1 MANAPSSSD
10 PNAIER
16 AGELLTKG
24 AAAQAAILLKP
35 LIENGCGGLF
45 ARLQFARALSAC
57 GAIDEALAAARETAL
72 LFSNAAPAALGLG
85 EILLANHQ
93 LPTAIA
99 EFQRALRIDPN
110 LSEARFLLGKTWLQ
124 AGEPEKALQQLQ
136 SIPPA
141 DSLTGLPDL
150 VSEAE
155 QMQRAARSN
164 PRYVRHLFDQFSSD
178 YDARM
183 LGQLGYSAPRI
194 LRELATLVMPE
205 VAECSLDIL
214 DLGCG
219 TGLAAHAFS
228 DLARQIDGVDLSPAM
243 IKKAAARDLYTEL
256 TVGDVETLPHRCR
269 YDLIIAADTLV
280 YLGDLAP
287 VFTAS
292 QNALRR
298 GGFFLFT
305 VEKNE
310 AEEFALGPKRRWRHS
325 ENYLRRMAQ
334 ASDLQV
340 GGMLACVPRTEA
352 GVPVDG
358 LAVALRKPL

>member
-10 PNAIER
+10 PHAIEH
-16 AGELLTKG
+16 AGELLRKG
-24 AAAQAAILLKP
+24 AAVEAADLLKP
-35 LIENGCGGLF
+35 LIEDGRGGLF

-57 GAIDEALAAARETAL
+57 GALGEALEVARETTL

-85 EILLANHQ
+85 EILLTNSQ
-93 LPTAIA
+93 LFTAIA
-99 EFQRALRIDPN
+99 EFQRTLRIDPN

-124 AGEPEKALQQLQ
+124 AGEPEKALQELH

-141 DSLTGLPDL
+141 DSPTGLHDL
-150 VSEAE
+150 ISEAE

-194 LRELATLVMPE
+194 LRELAALIIPE
-205 VAECSLDIL
+205 VAKGSLDIL

-219 TGLAAHAFS
+219 TGLAATAFA
-228 DLARQIDGVDLSPAM
+228 DLARRLDGVDLSPAM
-243 IKKAAARDLYTEL
+243 IERAASRALYTEL
-256 TVGDVETLPHRCR
+256 TVGDVETPTHGSR

-287 VFTAS
+287 VFIAS

-325 ENYLRRMAQ
+325 ENYLRRMAR

-340 GGMLACVPRTEA
+340 SGILACVPRTEA
-352 GVPVDG
+352 GVPVEG
-358 LAVALRKPL
+358 LAVALRKPV

>member
-1 MANAPSSSD
+1 MANAPSASD
-10 PNAIER
+10 PDTIER

-24 AAAQAAILLKP
+24 AAAEAVTLLKP
-35 LIENGCGGLF
+35 LIENGRAGLF
-45 ARLQFARALSAC
+45 ARLQFARALSGS
-57 GAIDEALAAARETAL
+57 GAIEKALAVARETVL
-72 LFSNAAPAALGLG
+72 LFSDAAPAALGLG
-85 EILLANHQ
+85 EVLLVNNQ

-110 LSEARFLLGKTWLQ
+110 LAEARFLLGKTWLQ
-124 AGEPEKALQQLQ
+124 AGEPEKAMQELQT
-136 SIPPA
+136 IPPEL
-141 DSLTGLPDL
+141 SPTGLPDII
-150 VSEAE
+150 SEAE

-183 LGQLGYSAPRI
+183 LRQLGYSAPRI
-194 LRELATLVMPE
+194 LRELAALIIPE
-205 VAECSLDIL
+205 VAKGSLDIL

-219 TGLAAHAFS
+219 TGLAAIAFA
-228 DLARQIDGVDLSPAM
+228 DLARRLDGIDLSPAM
-243 IKKAAARDLYTEL
+243 IEKAASRGLYTEL
-256 TVGDVETLPHRCR
+256 TVGDVETPPHRR
-269 YDLIIAADTLV
+269 HYDLIIASDTLV

-287 VFTAS
+287 LFTAS
-292 QNALRR
+292 QNALRG

-310 AEEFALGPKRRWRHS
+310 TEEFALGPKRRWRHS

-340 GGMLACVPRTEA
+340 SGILACVPRTEA
-352 GVPVDG
+352 GAPVEG